1 MDALKELAYPGNFA
15 TRHPELH
22 GKVAYLL
29 HEEEVYFTAMK
40 HGPST
45 INWAEQII
53 QAICEV
59 EGIDWRTHSFY
70 DVQTV
75 WGFPASHRRLED
87 FCIDRLVVEDKGY
100 PFVQAWHNVAQSKGW
115 NGMSHVQDDVQDAV
129 PAWVIEAFQG
139 FILKGQIE
147 GSL

>member
-1 MDALKELAYPGNFA
+1 MVTNGNGYGNG
-15 TRHPELH
+15 P
-22 GKVAYLL
+22 
-29 HEEEVYFTAMK
+29 HEDEVYFTAMK

-45 INWAEQII
+45 INFAEQII

-59 EGIDWRTHSFY
+59 ESIDWRTTTFY

-100 PFVQAWHNVAQSKGW
+100 PLTSRHGT
-115 NGMSHVQDDVQDAV
+115 MSLSRKAGTAYPMFKMTCRTQFPH
-129 PAWVIEAFQG
+129 G
-139 FILKGQIE
+139 
-147 GSL
+147 